1 MNKVDIYTSNTCAF
15 CHDAK
20 EFLQENNIQFTEH
33 NVSSDLNAR
42 RELMKKGLMSVP
54 VIMIDNEVIVGF
66 DKERM
71 SELLGI

>member
-33 NVSSDLNAR
+33 NVSSDLEAR